1 MLTTIIENFYKLRRI
16 GFNQS
21 MTIFA
26 VFRHVLMIYQS
37 WLVYCW
43 NHWNHCKFLFSF
55 LGFQYLHYTHKNPP
69 GKWRGER
76 RGRVEGGGV
85 VNTFK
90 CKGMRYACIWKEKW
104 WLLGGAQIENE
115 SMRERVKRAS
125 KVKILEIIFLSRT
138 WQNMVLNIKTLC

>member
-69 GKWRGER
+69 GKWGRGR
-76 RGRVEGGGV
+76 RGRVEGGV

-104 WLLGGAQIENE
+104 WLLGALKLK
-115 SMRERVKRAS
+115 M
-125 KVKILEIIFLSRT
+125 KVWEKGFAKY
-138 WQNMVLNIKTLC
+138 QNMVLNIKTLC